1 MKKVIFLQSTSG
13 SAGSWAIGEEAEID
27 DTLAEGFIA
36 HGNAVLK
43 QETATKKPNTPE
55 TATKK

>member
-27 DTLAEGFIA
+27 DTLANGFIA

-43 QETATKKPNTPE
+43 EETVKKISKTPE